1 MNKEPQHRSFM
12 ILKKPHLDFI
22 TADDFKPYF
31 KVLLD
36 EHPGL
41 LFLKETPDFQERY
54 GKKNINRT
62 YFIFYTKI
70 SKKLILL

>member
-1 MNKEPQHRSFM
+1 M

-54 GKKNINRT
+54 GKKILIEHT
-62 YFIFYTKI
+62 LYFTQIFLK
-70 SKKLILL
+70 S

>member
-54 GKKNINRT
+54 GKKILIEHT
-62 YFIFYTKI
+62 LYFTQIFLK
-70 SKKLILL
+70 S

>member
-1 MNKEPQHRSFM
+1 M

-54 GKKNINRT
+54 GKKK
-62 YFIFYTKI
+62 Y
-70 SKKLILL
+70 

>member
-1 MNKEPQHRSFM
+1 M
-12 ILKKPHLDFI
+12 ILKKLHLDYI

-41 LFLKETPDFQERY
+41 LFLKETPDF
-54 GKKNINRT
+54 
-62 YFIFYTKI
+62 
-70 SKKLILL
+70 